1 MTKKNFPFR
10 HDYIWIAYFL
20 TLAILLLLLV
30 SCKRV
35 EYVTVDKVVE
45 KTDTFKQ
52 VKIQRDSIHVKDSV
66 FLTEYVKGDT
76 IFRIKEKWY
85 AEYIDRWHT
94 DTIYKSKTDSVVVP
108 QPYPVE
114 VKVPRE
120 KKWWESA
127 LEWIGLITLFGC
139 GIWIASKLKK

>member
-1 MTKKNFPFR
+1 MKIKYR

-20 TLAILLLLLV
+20 TLAIVLLLLI

-35 EYVTVDKVVE
+35 EYVTVEKVVE
-45 KTDTFKQ
+45 KTDTFHA
-52 VKIQRDSIHVKDSV
+52 VKIERDSIHVKDSV

-76 IFRIKEKWY
+76 VFRLKEKWY
-85 AEYIDRWHT
+85 AEYIDKWHT

-108 QPYPVE
+108 KPYPVE

-120 KKWWESA
+120 KKWYEKL
-127 LEWIGLITLFGC
+127 LEWVGLITLFG
-139 GIWIASKLKK
+139 GGFWVAYNVKK